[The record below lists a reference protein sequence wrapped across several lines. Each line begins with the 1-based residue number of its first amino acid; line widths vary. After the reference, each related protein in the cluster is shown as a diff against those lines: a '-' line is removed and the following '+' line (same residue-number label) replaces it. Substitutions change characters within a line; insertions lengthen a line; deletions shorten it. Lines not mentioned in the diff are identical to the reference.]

1 MSSAPDHGI
10 GGVAAQAIESGR
22 AMVAALAMDGEQAS
36 LFDDPTPED
45 MVVARETL
53 GERASAR
60 QVLDHART
68 ARRGRPAGARNKRTD
83 DFARYI
89 LGFGEHPAITMMKI
103 KDTPPEMLIEASRRT
118 VQRINKSGDPV
129 IIEESMSYEAA
140 QSLRARCAAELLPY
154 VEGKRPL
161 AVDMRVQV
169 DGTLTIP
176 GVTDEALLAANVID
190 GDWQDVDVDHAPDF
204 GGDA

>member
-10 GGVAAQAIESGR
+10 AAVAASAVAAGR
-22 AMVAALAMDGEQAS
+22 EMVAALSRDGEQAN

-53 GERASAR
+53 GEGASAR

-118 VQRINKSGDPV
+118 VRRIDKSGRVVD
-129 IIEESMSYEAA
+129 IDESMSYEAA

-169 DGTLTIP
+169 DGTLSIP

-190 GDWQDVDVDHAPDF
+190 GDWQDVDVGDEPDF
-204 GGDA
+204 GGAE